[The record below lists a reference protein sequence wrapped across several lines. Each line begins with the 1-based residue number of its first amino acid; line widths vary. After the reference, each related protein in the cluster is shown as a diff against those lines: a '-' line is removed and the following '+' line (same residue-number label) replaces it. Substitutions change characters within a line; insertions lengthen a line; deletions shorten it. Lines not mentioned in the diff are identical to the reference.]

1 MPTWFITGASRGI
14 GLELTKQTAANANN
28 TVFASCRSPSSATA
42 LNNIAT
48 SNKNVHV
55 LPLDVEDEASVRSAV
70 DSVKKL
76 LPSGVGIDYLINN
89 AGFAAN
95 DHLKT
100 TEPEALEAHFKTL
113 NPRRPPAIFKT
124 HVSGSFRVFRA
135 FVPLVQASERKVV
148 VTVSSELGSM
158 AHVEDH
164 SKLGEWFPSY
174 AIAKAATNMLSKKI
188 AVTYPDIISFAFAP
202 GWIKTDLGG
211 PTATYEAPDAV
222 TRHIKVYEGA
232 TKEISGKFINQF
244 GQEVPW

>member
-1 MPTWFITGASRGI
+1 MPTWFVTGASRGI

-42 LNNIAT
+42 LNDIAT

-55 LPLDVEDEASVRSAV
+55 LPLDVEDEVSVRNAV

-76 LPSGVGIDYLINN
+76 LPAGVGIDYLINN

-100 TEPEALEAHFKTL
+100 TEPEALEAH
-113 NPRRPPAIFKT
+113 FKT

-211 PTATYEAPDAV
+211 PTATYEVHDAV
-222 TRHIKVYEGA
+222 ARHIKVYEGA